1 MAKPVSAKAW
11 GSLHQLD
18 PVAAGCDG
26 EGAIGAPELAGV
38 LDLEAGVPQALLGLG
53 VVGGHDRGVPE
64 RRCGVSL
71 GEDQV
76 DLSAVVLQPA
86 DGVAEHVGR
95 GDLLE
100 AEQAPELDRAI
111 GLIRRD
117 LQRDVMEHGASIS
130 DRAS

>member
-1 MAKPVSAKAW
+1 MPTAR
-11 GSLHQLD
+11 
-18 PVAAGCDG
+18 
-26 EGAIGAPELAGV
+26 
-38 LDLEAGVPQALLGLG
+38 GVPQ
-53 VVGGHDRGVPE
+53 

-76 DLSAVVLQPA
+76 DLGALALQPA

-95 GDLLE
+95 RDLLE
-100 AEQAPELDRAI
+100 AEQAPELNRAI

-130 DRAS
+130 DHAT